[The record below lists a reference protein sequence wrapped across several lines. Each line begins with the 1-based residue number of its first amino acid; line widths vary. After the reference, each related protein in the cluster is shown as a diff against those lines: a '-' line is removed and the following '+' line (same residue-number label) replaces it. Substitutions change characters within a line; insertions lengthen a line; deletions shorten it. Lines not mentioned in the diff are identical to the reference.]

1 MRIYIIILLFII
13 SINPSFSQNSFANLA
28 NSDKYKKGINV
39 EYGNQT
45 IIMNQESSHFDY
57 LSQKRESI
65 FSSKELSGL
74 KIKLVSE
81 ITYLNDHLVLQHQI
95 ELSSADKLEQNLTV
109 FFPVRSLDRFD
120 KIMMPLKNGVI
131 YESGKTEDTQIASY
145 RCAGKPEKYT
155 QDIALPM
162 VICTKDE
169 KGTAVLTDPYFT
181 SLYDK
186 GIIRWTYPKE
196 VGLEDS
202 IERRTIIEIEG
213 VSSIDE
219 GMNMY
224 YQTILKD
231 VPAGPDWIKDIA
243 MISYD
248 YMSDDGKG
256 WYNDID
262 TLVTLIPLVDRKKVA
277 LCLHGWY
284 DIVGRYCFNEKTGK
298 LDETW
303 INRIR
308 GINLSLADLHRRIAY
323 AKERGFTVL
332 MYFADG
338 VLSSKGLDD
347 FDKKDVLEE
356 GGWNGPDVIGGP
368 YHKNIVRS
376 RVTDFYKNYA
386 KALFTEFAPQV
397 EGFVWDETFYI
408 QTGNLGTKLYPGYLD
423 RTQMRLIK
431 EISAILHSI
440 APDKAFFTSD
450 CIGDDQYF
458 NNVPPYALVADGCY
472 QDSHNWPSFW
482 SYGIFPNYRNVI
494 WSCNW
499 YPLTN
504 FRYNVFGVYAY
515 NTPVVFTNGWGDNRG
530 FSEMNAEERSNF
542 IKLFNYRNKLRTKLK
557 GLYSLPPYFEFVS
570 SKI

>member
-95 ELSSADKLEQNLTV
+95 ELSSANKLEQNLTV

-219 GMNMY
+219 GMNM
-224 YQTILKD
+224 
-231 VPAGPDWIKDIA
+231 
-243 MISYD
+243 
-248 YMSDDGKG
+248 
-256 WYNDID
+256 
-262 TLVTLIPLVDRKKVA
+262 
-277 LCLHGWY
+277 
-284 DIVGRYCFNEKTGK
+284 
-298 LDETW
+298 
-303 INRIR
+303 
-308 GINLSLADLHRRIAY
+308 
-323 AKERGFTVL
+323 
-332 MYFADG
+332 
-338 VLSSKGLDD
+338 
-347 FDKKDVLEE
+347 
-356 GGWNGPDVIGGP
+356 
-368 YHKNIVRS
+368 
-376 RVTDFYKNYA
+376 
-386 KALFTEFAPQV
+386 
-397 EGFVWDETFYI
+397 
-408 QTGNLGTKLYPGYLD
+408 
-423 RTQMRLIK
+423 
-431 EISAILHSI
+431 
-440 APDKAFFTSD
+440 
-450 CIGDDQYF
+450 
-458 NNVPPYALVADGCY
+458 
-472 QDSHNWPSFW
+472 
-482 SYGIFPNYRNVI
+482 
-494 WSCNW
+494 
-499 YPLTN
+499 
-504 FRYNVFGVYAY
+504 
-515 NTPVVFTNGWGDNRG
+515 
-530 FSEMNAEERSNF
+530 
-542 IKLFNYRNKLRTKLK
+542 
-557 GLYSLPPYFEFVS
+557 
-570 SKI
+570 